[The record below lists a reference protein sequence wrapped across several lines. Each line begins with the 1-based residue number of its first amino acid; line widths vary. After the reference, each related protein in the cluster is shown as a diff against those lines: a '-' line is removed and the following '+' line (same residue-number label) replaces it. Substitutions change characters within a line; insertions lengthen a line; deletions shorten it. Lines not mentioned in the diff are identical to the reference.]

1 MSFNDLINQSVNNS
15 PDGSLRRI
23 AVALERIADSLEK
36 LCEEN
41 KNQ

>member
-1 MSFNDLINQSVNNS
+1 MSFNDLIKQSANNS

-23 AVALERIADSLEK
+23 AVSLERIADSLEK